1 MEKKFYRPDEVARR
15 LSISKKT
22 VYRLIKNKMLPACKI
37 GGLYRIP
44 TEALERLMPMFHV
57 SQK

>member
-15 LSISKKT
+15 LSISKMT

-37 GGLYRIP
+37 GRIYRIP
-44 TEALERLMPMFHV
+44 CEALERLMPMYHV